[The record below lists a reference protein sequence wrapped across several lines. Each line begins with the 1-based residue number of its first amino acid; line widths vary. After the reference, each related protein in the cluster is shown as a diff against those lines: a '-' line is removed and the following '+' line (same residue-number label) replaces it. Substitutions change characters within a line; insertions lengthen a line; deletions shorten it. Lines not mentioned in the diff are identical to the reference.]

1 VRDAGAVA
9 IMSPKSTMFA
19 ESIKTN
25 VPTDLLRTL
34 VTVCEL
40 RSFTKA
46 AQLLQLT
53 QPAVSQQIKKLEII
67 VGREIIDRKLSG
79 INLTQTGLEVLKSAQ
94 RLLSI
99 NDQIVFECGT
109 EVGLQVIRLG
119 VPNLLAGSLLP
130 DIVKEIRSHA
140 PDTQLQTCCENSPN
154 LLRMLRLGYLD
165 VAFAYCEA
173 KDIADAVCSWTER
186 IGWVRARNFEM
197 PAGDVVPLISS
208 PSILQVDRIAT
219 DVLKREKRRYRIV
232 FSAVDF
238 GARFAAVAAGL
249 GYMPLTRRLIPAHLV
264 IEEQAL
270 PPLGSFQVG
279 IFVREDFDIKG
290 LRSIIA
296 AMETIGNPGSDLA

>member
-1 VRDAGAVA
+1 VGDAGAIA

-109 EVGLQVIRLG
+109 EGGLQVIRLG

-140 PDTQLQTCCENSPN
+140 PDTQLQTCCGSAIWMSLSP
-154 LLRMLRLGYLD
+154 
-165 VAFAYCEA
+165 
-173 KDIADAVCSWTER
+173 IARPKT
-186 IGWVRARNFEM
+186 
-197 PAGDVVPLISS
+197 
-208 PSILQVDRIAT
+208 
-219 DVLKREKRRYRIV
+219 
-232 FSAVDF
+232 
-238 GARFAAVAAGL
+238 
-249 GYMPLTRRLIPAHLV
+249 
-264 IEEQAL
+264 
-270 PPLGSFQVG
+270 
-279 IFVREDFDIKG
+279 
-290 LRSIIA
+290 
-296 AMETIGNPGSDLA
+296 

>member
-1 VRDAGAVA
+1 
-9 IMSPKSTMFA
+9 MFV

-34 VTVCEL
+34 VAVCEL

-67 VGREIIDRKLSG
+67 IGREIIDRKLSG
-79 INLTQTGLEVLKSAQ
+79 INLTKSGAEVLKSAQ

-109 EVGLQVIRLG
+109 EAAMQLIRLG

-130 DIVKEIRSHA
+130 GIVTEFRSQA
-140 PDTQLQTCCENSPN
+140 PDAQLQICCENSPN

-165 VAFAYCEA
+165 VAFAYFEP
-173 KDIADAVCSWTER
+173 KDAGKAIRSWTES
-186 IGWVRARNFEM
+186 IGWVRSPRFEM
-197 PAGDVVPLISS
+197 QPDDPVPLISS
-208 PSILQVDRIAT
+208 TNELQVDRIAI
-219 DVLKREKRRYRIV
+219 DALKRDKRRYRIV

-238 GARFAAVAAGL
+238 GARFAAVTAGL
-249 GYMPLTRRLIPAHLV
+249 GYMPLTRKMIPSHLV
-264 IEEQAL
+264 IEERLL
-270 PPLGSFQVG
+270 PPLGTFQIG
-279 IFVREDFDIKG
+279 IFMREEFEMKG
-290 LRSIIA
+290 LPSLIEM
-296 AMETIGNPGSDLA
+296 MEAIVSPGSRVA